1 MKKGK
6 GIYNIY
12 IEKRGTSSVIFGGTM
27 RAYLGIDG
35 GSIYY
40 KSSLFVPSHDP
51 LSHTY
56 FREKERA
63 KAAGGIF
70 YFLECEKGLSE
81 PLQNISRHVDHVISV
96 LKSEGIPLSIGATGR
111 MGKAVAKKTGALYE
125 NDFAS
130 IVKYISHVA
139 PETRTV
145 FEIGAETSRFINLK
159 DENGRLF
166 ISEYGTNGECA
177 AGTGSFI
184 DQQAARMKV
193 RVEDIG
199 ELVECVSH
207 HARIAGRC
215 SVFAKSDMIHAQQK
229 GATPEE
235 ILKGLMYAVARNFK
249 SNVCR
254 GRSVN
259 SRILFLGGV
268 AGNRGVVKALED
280 LFELKK
286 DGIWVPPSYRYF
298 SSAGVALLARDGVE
312 SAGEHSSP
320 RKRGSS
326 FLKKVTP
333 SSHPPLSLEKVL
345 FLETA
350 SSKTEEGH
358 NGKRD
363 LFLGIDVGSV
373 STNFALI
380 DSEGNLVHEVYV
392 RTEGRP
398 IEVVEKNLREIGER
412 ISLECRVRGV
422 ATTGSGR
429 ELVGELVGADV
440 ITDEIT
446 AHKTGASFIA
456 EKYFS
461 STVDTIFEIGGQ
473 DSKFISIR
481 DGVVVDFAM
490 NDACAAGTG
499 SFLEEQA
506 ERIGISIK
514 GDFSEMAMG
523 SKTPSRLGER
533 CTVFMEQDVSSYM
546 NRGEKVDDI
555 VAGLAYAVVLNY
567 LNRVVRGR
575 QIGSYIYF
583 QGGTAYNE
591 SVAAAFS
598 IILGKKIIVPPHNG
612 VMGAI
617 GAALVALE
625 KYGALEEDTR
635 FRGFDLNGLSLAKR
649 EFVCRGCSNECDV
662 KESVVEGE
670 KTYWGDKC
678 AERFRKPPKVPRKPV
693 GEDLVS
699 LKVSL
704 LESLVEE
711 GGKPGKLS
719 VALPRA
725 LYFFERFPFWHGF
738 FRTLGVSV
746 TVTAPTSRGVA
757 EEGAEISVSETCFPV
772 MTSMG
777 HVSKMIREIE
787 DADFYFLPNVIN
799 SEKTEGCGETY
810 YCPWGQTLPYMVS
823 SNPVM
828 APLLDS
834 KMVTPTVYF
843 RDGEKSVSKDLHQS
857 LRRFGWTGRQIR
869 DAVRAGY
876 ESSRSFE
883 EQFISKGRKALE
895 RLEREKANGV
905 LLVGRPYNIYDRE
918 MNLNIP
924 SKIREYYGIDVI
936 PYDCLPGLD
945 DIDIKDLNWNMFWTL
960 GRKIIS
966 ASRFAAK
973 RKWISIIYFTNFKCG
988 PDSFVRHYVEEA
1000 SGRPFLALQ
1009 FDGHGN
1015 DAGYMTR
1022 VEAYLDSKGVMRWW
1036 NGK

>member
-1 MKKGK
+1 
-6 GIYNIY
+6 
-12 IEKRGTSSVIFGGTM
+12 M

-35 GSIYY
+35 GSIYF
-40 KSSLFVPSHDP
+40 KSCLFVPSQDP

-56 FREKERA
+56 FQEKHRME
-63 KAAGGIF
+63 GSSGIF
-70 YFLECEKGLSE
+70 YFLECGKGLSE
-81 PLQNISRHVDHVISV
+81 PLQIIRRHVEQVERA
-96 LKSEGIPLSIGATGR
+96 LTSEGILLSIGATGR
-111 MGKAVAKKTGALYE
+111 MGRVVAKKTGAVYE

-130 IVKYISHVA
+130 IVKSVSHFA
-139 PETRTV
+139 PETRTI
-145 FEIGAETSRFINLK
+145 FEIGAETSRFISLK
-159 DENGRLF
+159 NENGRLF

-199 ELVECVSH
+199 DLVECVSH

-259 SRILFLGGV
+259 PRILFLGGV
-268 AGNRGVVKALED
+268 AGNRGVVRALED
-280 LFELKK
+280 LFEIKR
-286 DGIWVPPSYRYF
+286 DAIWVPPLYRYF
-298 SSAGVALLARDGVE
+298 SASGVALLARERAE
-312 SAGEHSSP
+312 SPEAHSSP
-320 RKRGSS
+320 GNRESS
-326 FLKKVTP
+326 YITKVSSP
-333 SSHPPLSLEKVL
+333 SHPPLSLDNVL
-345 FLETA
+345 FLERT
-350 SSKTEEGH
+350 SSIREEGQ
-358 NGKRD
+358 NVKGD

-373 STNFALI
+373 STNFSLI
-380 DSEGNLVHEVYV
+380 DREGNLVHEVYV

-398 IEVVEKNLREIGER
+398 IEVVEKNLREIGKR
-412 ISLECRVRGV
+412 VPPGCRVKGV
-422 ATTGSGR
+422 STTGSGR

-446 AHKTGASFIA
+446 AHKTGAAFIA

-461 STVDTIFEIGGQ
+461 SSVDTIFEIGGQ

-481 DGVVVDFAM
+481 EGVVVDFAM

-514 GDFSEMAMG
+514 GVFSKIALA
-523 SKTPSRLGER
+523 SSAPLRLGER

-546 NRGEKVDDI
+546 NRGEKIDDI

-575 QIGSYIYF
+575 QIGTHIYF

-612 VMGAI
+612 VIGAI
-617 GAALVALE
+617 GAALVAME
-625 KYGALEEDTR
+625 KYLALEEKTR
-635 FRGFDLNGLSLAKR
+635 FRGFDLTGLPLAKR
-649 EFVCRGCSNECDV
+649 EFVCGGCSNECDV
-662 KESVVEGE
+662 KEIVIEGE

-678 AERFRKPPKVPRKPV
+678 SERFRKPPKVPRKPV

-699 LKVSL
+699 MKVSL
-704 LESLVEE
+704 LDSLIEE
-711 GGKPGKLS
+711 GGKEGTLR
-719 VALPRA
+719 VALPRS
-725 LYFFERFPFWHGF
+725 LYFYERYPFWNGF
-738 FRTLGVSV
+738 FRSLGVSV
-746 TVTAPTSRGVA
+746 VVTAPTSRGVA
-757 EEGAEISVSETCFPV
+757 EEGAEISVSEPCFPV
-772 MTSMG
+772 MASMG
-777 HVSKMIREIE
+777 HVSRMIREFE
-787 DADFYFLPNVIN
+787 DVDFYFLPNVIN
-799 SEKTEGCGETY
+799 SEGSKRNGETY
-810 YCPWGQTLPYMVS
+810 YCPWGQTLPFMVS
-823 SNPVM
+823 SNPVV

-834 KMVTPTVYF
+834 KLVTPTVYF
-843 RDGEKSVSKDLHQS
+843 GDGEKAVSKDLHQG

-876 ESSRSFE
+876 EGAKSFE
-883 EQFISKGRKALE
+883 KQFVHEGIKTLE
-895 RLEREKANGV
+895 KLEGEKAHGV

-945 DIDIKDLNWNMFWTL
+945 DIDIRDLNWNMFWTL

-966 ASRFAAK
+966 AARFAAE
-973 RKWISIIYFTNFKCG
+973 RKWINIIYFTNFKCG

-1036 NGK
+1036 NGKG